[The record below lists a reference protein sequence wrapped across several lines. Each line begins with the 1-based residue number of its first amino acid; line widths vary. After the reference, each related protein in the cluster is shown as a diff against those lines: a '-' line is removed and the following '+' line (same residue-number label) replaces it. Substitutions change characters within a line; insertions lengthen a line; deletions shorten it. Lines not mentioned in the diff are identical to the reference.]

1 MRIRGKVENISDE
14 TDQDHSDLIY
24 YQFAEHIAEQ
34 NKLRSRYFKGL
45 ELGDPVWDILLD
57 IYVSEN
63 LDLPTTLEA
72 IADRQEKPAGLC
84 SRCVNYLL
92 ERGSIFTNRNQYTA
106 SKFPYL
112 ASDETKL
119 QVRGWLSNCLASAPQ
134 F

>member
-14 TDQDHSDLIY
+14 ADQDHSDLIY

-63 LDLPTTLEA
+63 LDLPITLEA
-72 IADRQEKPAGLC
+72 IAERQEKTGRPVQQVLRLSAGAGIHFYQSQSIYGVEISFIWPATRQ
-84 SRCVNYLL
+84 SFRC
-92 ERGSIFTNRNQYTA
+92 EAG
-106 SKFPYL
+106 
-112 ASDETKL
+112 
-119 QVRGWLSNCLASAPQ
+119 
-134 F
+134 